1 MMQEHSDGGYQP
13 SAVIFMIF
21 GGLVLLGLLTM
32 LSVDGAMIYSRSQLS
47 VPVQPYAFLLLL
59 IFIVPFAINALWVMA
74 GLTVLYFLM
83 FAYVIYLGHGKKSRR
98 MLENPVSFIGMSI
111 PFLYVVSVAILL
123 LENVFGVQVG
133 NPISTSSQIDYLDL
147 IYAPFVEEIGFRI
160 IPLGILVL
168 AEALFVINAGRFSE
182 KPGEFGMGSLLIGSF
197 IFPGKLRRRLGI
209 RMGRA
214 EWAGII
220 LTAALFGYA
229 HYFFGEWD
237 IGKISQAAF
246 VGVLFAIGFLEF
258 GPFVD
263 ILMHWFFNGYFT
275 FVEYIS
281 GFAPVALVDVNL
293 VWLFLAGIASLVYFF
308 RWLISR
314 GKPSGE
320 HDPLT

>member
-1 MMQEHSDGGYQP
+1 MMQEPSDGGYQP

-21 GGLVLLGLLTM
+21 GALVFLGLLTM
-32 LSVDGAMIYSRSQLS
+32 LYADGAMIYSPSQIS
-47 VPVQPYAFLLLL
+47 VPIQPYAFLLLL
-59 IFIVPFAINALWVMA
+59 IFIAPFAVNALWVMA
-74 GLTVLYFLM
+74 GLTVLYFIM
-83 FAYVIYLGHGKKSRR
+83 FALVIYLGHGNRSKR
-98 MLENPVSFIGMSI
+98 MLENPVSFIGMTI

-123 LENVFGVQVG
+123 LENIAGVQVG
-133 NPISTSSQIDYLDL
+133 NPISTSSQIDYLGL

-168 AEALFVINAGRFSE
+168 AEALFVLDTGRFGE
-182 KPGEFGMGSLLIGSF
+182 NLGEFGTGSLLIGSF
-197 IFPGKLRRRLGI
+197 LYPGKLRRRLGI

-229 HYFFGEWD
+229 HYYFGEWD
-237 IGKISQAAF
+237 IGKISQAAL
-246 VGVLFAIGFLEF
+246 VGVLLAIGFLEF

-275 FVEYIS
+275 FVEYLH
-281 GFAPVALVDVNL
+281 GFAPVALADVNL
-293 VWLFLAGIASLVYFF
+293 VWLFLAGIASLVYFG
-308 RWLISR
+308 RWIMSR
-314 GKPSGE
+314 GKTSGE